1 MQHDCSDW
9 DFIVTRAN
17 ANGRLVLTRGAELS
31 VKAPALGRAV
41 AELQYGATLLEL
53 DAEVDAR
60 LQAEAVQAASWNAA
74 DQALQLDD
82 ASAPAFRSTGNFD
95 PDALASGAGS
105 PALRLVHSA
114 LDAAE
119 ATAWANATWQQRRV
133 DLASGRAKCIGIA
146 TVRPGDTVHASVT
159 VKDLVPEKRRVTLST
174 ICTVN
179 GKVVIDGEALVMPT
193 SRETRG
199 G

>member
-31 VKAPALGRAV
+31 VKAPTLGRAV

-82 ASAPAFRSTGNFD
+82 ASAPTFRPTGNFD
-95 PDALASGAGS
+95 PDALASGAG
-105 PALRLVHSA
+105 
-114 LDAAE
+114 
-119 ATAWANATWQQRRV
+119 T
-133 DLASGRAKCIGIA
+133 
-146 TVRPGDTVHASVT
+146 
-159 VKDLVPEKRRVTLST
+159 
-174 ICTVN
+174 
-179 GKVVIDGEALVMPT
+179 
-193 SRETRG
+193 
-199 G
+199 